1 MDTESLLTK
10 EKANAICEK
19 IAKGL
24 EENKISGSANVIGYA
39 TKVSWLRVL
48 KKDANMGLNKNNER
62 FVLYR
67 SICGLFHFTNPS
79 CFRHPERSLIF
90 GSLRSPQGFFAL
102 SRALL
107 DES

>member
-1 MDTESLLTK
+1 MENRMDTESLLTK

-79 CFRHPERSLIF
+79 VSDVRNAVSSSE
-90 GSLRSPQGFFAL
+90 A
-102 SRALL
+102 
-107 DES
+107 